1 MMGGRRPWGLYVY
14 AVLVYIFLLA
24 PLVIVVVNSF
34 NDNPFRT
41 EWRGFT
47 LHWYRDAWS
56 SDLVFEAARNSLV
69 IAVVVALVSAA
80 LGTAGALALERAKRW
95 TLGFLQGTT
104 YARIVIPELVLAVAL
119 LVFLVRAEIPRGF
132 IGITL
137 GHVVFSSAYV
147 TVIVSARL
155 AARDPS
161 TEEAAR
167 DLGATAFRA
176 VWRVTLPELMPAI
189 VAGSLL
195 AFTFS
200 LDNVVTS
207 FFLQGSTPTLPLVI
221 FGLIRFQVSPVVN
234 ALGTSLMA
242 VTALSM
248 VFFLILSWR
257 WTLGAERR
265 ARAAGGG

>member
-1 MMGGRRPWGLYVY
+1 MIGRRPWALYAYAALGYVY
-14 AVLVYIFLLA
+14 LLA

-34 NDNPFRT
+34 NDNAFRT

-47 LHWYRDAWS
+47 LRWYEEAWS
-56 SDLVFEAARNSLV
+56 SDLVLEATVNSLV
-69 IAVVVALVSAA
+69 IALVVALLSAV
-80 LGTAGALALERAKRW
+80 LGTSAALALERSRRW
-95 TLGFLQGTT
+95 MRGFLQAST
-104 YARIVIPELVLAVAL
+104 YARIVFPELVLAVAL
-119 LVFLVRAEIPRGF
+119 LIFLARSGIPRGYV
-132 IGITL
+132 GITL

-147 TVIVSARL
+147 AVIVAARL
-155 AARDPS
+155 AARDPA
-161 TEEAAR
+161 TDEAAR

-176 VWRVTLPELMPAI
+176 LWRVTLPEIMPAI
-189 VAGSLL
+189 IAGSLL

-242 VTALSM
+242 VTALTM
-248 VFFLILSWR
+248 VLYLGLSWR
-257 WTLGAERR
+257 WTLGAVRR
-265 ARAAGGG
+265 GGNNGR

>member
-14 AVLVYIFLLA
+14 AVLVYVFLFA

-34 NDNPFRT
+34 NDNLFRT

-47 LHWYRDAWS
+47 FRWYEEAWS
-56 SDLVFEAARNSLV
+56 SDLTVEAARNSLI
-69 IAVVVALVSAA
+69 IATIVALVSAV
-80 LGTAGALALERAKRW
+80 LGTATAFALQRSRRW
-95 TLGFLQGTT
+95 TRTFFQGTT

-119 LVFLVRAEIPRGF
+119 LIFMSRSGISRGF
-132 IGITL
+132 LGIAI

-155 AARDPS
+155 ALRDPA

-176 VWRVTLPELMPAI
+176 MWRVTLPEIMPAVI
-189 VAGSLL
+189 AGSLL

-207 FFLQGSTPTLPLVI
+207 FFLQGAIPTLPLII

-248 VFFLILSWR
+248 VLFLIVSWR
-257 WTLGAERR
+257 WTLGAGR
-265 ARAAGGG
+265 GGR